1 MAFIFLKRD
10 VNIKLVLIIVVL
22 VAAIAVFSAF
32 YQTKFKNISIDY
44 ENKTKQLEKI
54 TAKAVFGE
62 TKSFELAQQ
71 QDNIKKDKEALEQN
85 YKSIDTENRGL
96 KNELAS
102 TAAELAITKS
112 QLSEARA
119 KFDILQGRF
128 NEVDQSLVNAN
139 DDISRLSFRVKE
151 LCKELENAGGSDGE
165 C

>member
-62 TKSFELAQQ
+62 KIFFDSAGTFYQMKTFGIPKKWKRNSANQKRCGDNQKKSDFGV
-71 QDNIKKDKEALEQN
+71 I
-85 YKSIDTENRGL
+85 
-96 KNELAS
+96 
-102 TAAELAITKS
+102 
-112 QLSEARA
+112 
-119 KFDILQGRF
+119 F
-128 NEVDQSLVNAN
+128 SLH
-139 DDISRLSFRVKE
+139 RVP
-151 LCKELENAGGSDGE
+151 
-165 C
+165 